1 MIGSSI
7 SICGGNHA
15 KLCDAALAEL
25 GEQLPGRTLQVACV
39 YGDLT
44 CRLSERAAAAGGS
57 IDVVDVLPIQLNNL
71 RRKLPRQAPAR
82 LLAIGLDEPKA
93 AQCQL
98 EQISFC
104 LNPGDFPTLCR
115 SGQSLG
121 VESFLGA
128 SDAEALFHRLAL
140 PSD

>member
-1 MIGSSI
+1 MAVPSEQVADGIRIPDYLTSYYGWAYVHPHAVKVFERDGLI
-7 SICGGNHA
+7 NLILWGNYA
-15 KLCDAALAEL
+15 KRCDAALAEL

-44 CRLSERAAAAGGS
+44 CRSRERAAAAGGR

-82 LLAIGLDEPKA
+82 LRDGLDESKA

-98 EQISFC
+98 
-104 LNPGDFPTLCR
+104 
-115 SGQSLG
+115 
-121 VESFLGA
+121 
-128 SDAEALFHRLAL
+128 
-140 PSD
+140 